1 MLMTFSII
9 GLMGGIICAVA
20 DILLDLKGKDNK
32 KLGKNGIID
41 SNWEKMSEWRF
52 KASVLVVMFAVPMYA
67 LGMWSLSEQIGG
79 SVGTIL
85 RAVTFIGSIGGF
97 FIHAFLCLLP
107 IIYKNSTVKEQAV
120 NIIDKLYE
128 TIKIP
133 FLVFYLILTFVSTI
147 LVIIAIANRS
157 LDVPWFCYL
166 LNPIVFLIIG
176 VSLRLL
182 KYDWFYDLPGICM
195 PSLGL
200 GMFGLIGII
209 NLMKIG

>member
-9 GLMGGIICAVA
+9 GLMGGILCAVA
-20 DILLDLKGKDNK
+20 DMLLDLKGKDNK

-52 KASVLVVMFAVPMYA
+52 KASVLVVMVAVPMYA
-67 LGMWSLSEQIGG
+67 LGMWSLSEQVG
-79 SVGTIL
+79 GTIGTML
-85 RAVTFIGSIGGF
+85 RAATFIGSMGGF

-107 IIYKNSTVKEQAV
+107 IVYKNSTDKEQAV
-120 NIIDKLYE
+120 TVIDKMYE

-133 FLVFYLILTFVSTI
+133 FLILYLILTLASTV
-147 LVIIAIANRS
+147 LVIISIANGS
-157 LDVPWFCYL
+157 LDVPWFCYI
-166 LNPIVFLIIG
+166 LNPIVFMIIG
-176 VSLRLL
+176 ISLRFVNHDL
-182 KYDWFYDLPGICM
+182 FCDLPGICM

-209 NLMKIG
+209 NLL

>member
-52 KASVLVVMFAVPMYA
+52 KASVLVVMLAVPMYA

-79 SVGTIL
+79 SVGAML

-107 IIYKNSTVKEQAV
+107 IIYKKQ
-120 NIIDKLYE
+120 Y
-128 TIKIP
+128 
-133 FLVFYLILTFVSTI
+133 
-147 LVIIAIANRS
+147 R
-157 LDVPWFCYL
+157 
-166 LNPIVFLIIG
+166 
-176 VSLRLL
+176 
-182 KYDWFYDLPGICM
+182 
-195 PSLGL
+195 
-200 GMFGLIGII
+200 
-209 NLMKIG
+209 

>member
-1 MLMTFSII
+1 MFI
-9 GLMGGIICAVA
+9 
-20 DILLDLKGKDNK
+20 K

-41 SNWEKMSEWRF
+41 SNWEKMSAWRF

-79 SVGTIL
+79 TIGTML
-85 RAVTFIGSIGGF
+85 RAATFTGSMGGF

-107 IIYKNSTVKEQAV
+107 IVYKNSADKEQAV

-128 TIKIP
+128 AIKIP
-133 FLVFYLILTFVSTI
+133 FLLLYLILTLASTV
-147 LVIIAIANRS
+147 LVIIAIANGS

-166 LNPIVFLIIG
+166 LNPIVFMIIG
-176 VSLRLL
+176 ISLRFV
-182 KYDWFYDLPGICM
+182 KYDLFCDLPGICM

-209 NLMKIG
+209 NLM